1 MTYLGRPNK
10 KVTEWC
16 KKALSPK
23 LTNAQ
28 SPGLKP
34 MTVSM
39 SDDVFIDGKNLKG
52 YKRIFVIHEEYAGEI
67 EIPSD
72 CIYYIESDNRISL
85 SRPFWNTV
93 FEYVNPGYMPT
104 RPITFVV
111 ETNVGSASI
120 SPTIP

>member
-1 MTYLGRPNK
+1 MAYLGRPNK
-10 KVTEWC
+10 KVTEWL
-16 KKALSPK
+16 KKLLSPK

-39 SDDVFIDGKNLKG
+39 SDDVFLDGKNLKE

-67 EIPSD
+67 EIPSYLT
-72 CIYYIESDNRISL
+72 YYMESDGRISL
-85 SRPFWNTV
+85 SAPFWNTV

>member
-1 MTYLGRPNK
+1 
-10 KVTEWC
+10 
-16 KKALSPK
+16 
-23 LTNAQ
+23 
-28 SPGLKP
+28 

-39 SDDVFIDGKNLKG
+39 SDDVFLDGKNLKG

-67 EIPSD
+67 EIPSYLT
-72 CIYYIESDNRISL
+72 YYIESDSRISL
-85 SRPFWNTV
+85 PSAFWNTV